1 MFQKLNIIL
10 NFVALLTLLLVEI
23 GAIAQ
28 ENKEVEQF
36 QESILKQINPNN
48 KITNTKYSDT
58 HQESSKTLTKDT
70 TVTPAPIT
78 PSNTSSSQQNN
89 HYFIKDNTNG
99 HLTNKERLELERLD
113 RVNTL
118 EKSVGITRHLNKF
131 PTFFPRVDPPK

>member
-48 KITNTKYSDT
+48 KITNI
-58 HQESSKTLTKDT
+58 
-70 TVTPAPIT
+70 PI
-78 PSNTSSSQQNN
+78 PIRNQAK
-89 HYFIKDNTNG
+89 H
-99 HLTNKERLELERLD
+99 
-113 RVNTL
+113 
-118 EKSVGITRHLNKF
+118 
-131 PTFFPRVDPPK
+131 